1 MSQSAEKFEAVEVGV
16 AGEGGEGG
24 KTDVNNVWREG
35 RIKNFVLLKEF
46 NSKMQ

>member
-16 AGEGGEGG
+16 AGGW